1 MHFESGPPNTG
12 TRFGSCVWVY
22 ICVVYLSPLS
32 CSPPLARGQA
42 GKGRRSASRLSS
54 ACYRKPIC
62 AKKSLENLNFKQAMK
77 GVSLRSQP
85 LVQQALVLRPLGFKS
100 ANTSKRLYNATSS
113 AVSAVLPVLSSRTA
127 LGGGSQEPNTHVLL
141 SAIAGSSVT

>member
-1 MHFESGPPNTG
+1 MVPLTQAPASAVV
-12 TRFGSCVWVY
+12 FGCTSAWFT
-22 ICVVYLSPLS
+22 LSPLS
-32 CSPPLARGQA
+32 RSPPLACGQA

-62 AKKSLENLNFKQAMK
+62 AKKSLENLNFKQAVK
-77 GVSLRSQP
+77 GMSLRSQP

-113 AVSAVLPVLSSRTA
+113 AVSAVLPVLSCRTA
-127 LGGGSQEPNTHVLL
+127 LGGGLRSPTHICLTL
-141 SAIAGSSVT
+141 CYCR